1 MGVGGREGFKG
12 LGVGVLE
19 GRGLSI
25 GGRENV
31 KGVGYRGKG
40 G

>member
-1 MGVGGREGFKG
+1 M
-12 LGVGVLE
+12 GVGVLE

-25 GGRENV
+25 GGREDV